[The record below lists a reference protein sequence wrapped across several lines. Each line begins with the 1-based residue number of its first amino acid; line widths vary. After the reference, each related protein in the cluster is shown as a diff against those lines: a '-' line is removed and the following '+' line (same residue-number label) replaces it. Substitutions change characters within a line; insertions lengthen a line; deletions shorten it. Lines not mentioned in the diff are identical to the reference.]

1 MLNMVA
7 QAHPSVFDSVIEIF
21 SRFDTLAHP
30 ENLLEALQAMSGVW
44 AMIFLAAGLIC
55 LFQGYKIYKTVTVI
69 LALSIGAFAGYYLGK
84 KIDAEYV
91 VAGCLAMLTAVSC
104 FPLMK
109 YAVSVLGGLA
119 GAFIGANSWS
129 AIGRVLGSHGSNS
142 VSQHYWVGALVGLL
156 VFGMLA
162 FILFKITVVMF
173 TSVSGSTIAVLGG
186 VALLL
191 QVEKFQAT
199 IADSISAH
207 AMILPILVLVPA
219 VIGFI
224 LQEIETTEIVPSK
237 SPRKP
242 SAMAA

>member
-1 MLNMVA
+1 MLTVIG
-7 QAHPSVFDSVIEIF
+7 QAHPTVFDSVIEIF
-21 SRFDTLAHP
+21 SRLDTLAHP
-30 ENLLEALQAMSGVW
+30 ENLVEALQAMSGVW
-44 AMIFLAAGLIC
+44 AMIFLAAGLVC
-55 LFQGYKIYKTVTVI
+55 LFQGYKIYKTVTVV

-84 KIDAEYV
+84 KIHAEYV
-91 VAGCLAMLTAVSC
+91 VAGCLAVLTAVSC

-129 AIGRVLGSHGSNS
+129 ALGRLMGGHGDNS
-142 VSQHYWVGALVGLL
+142 VSQHYWVGALMGLL
-156 VFGMLA
+156 LFGMLA

-191 QVEKFQAT
+191 QIERFEAT
-199 IADSISAH
+199 IAESISAH

-224 LQEIETTEIVPSK
+224 LQEIDTMELAAAK
-237 SPRKP
+237 SPKK
-242 SAMAA
+242 ATAAAA